1 MRWLGVVL
9 IVLGTLA
16 AVYGG
21 FWYTTEETKAEI
33 GPLKV
38 QVEERHRVNVPLW
51 AGVASIAAGTLL
63 LATRGKAR

>member
-1 MRWLGVVL
+1 MRLLGVVL

-21 FWYTTEETKAEI
+21 FWYTTEETKAEL
-33 GPLKV
+33 GPVKV
-38 QVEERHRVNVPLW
+38 EVQERKRVNIPLW

-63 LATRGKAR
+63 LVSRKGGS